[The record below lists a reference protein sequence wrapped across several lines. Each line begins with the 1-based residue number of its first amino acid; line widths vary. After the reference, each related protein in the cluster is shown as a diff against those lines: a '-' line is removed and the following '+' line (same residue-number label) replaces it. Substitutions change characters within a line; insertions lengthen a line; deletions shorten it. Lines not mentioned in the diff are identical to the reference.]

1 MARYLQI
8 GEGQRWALAED
19 VDIEQLR
26 TRLTGAMNDGL
37 ATNVAVRLS
46 EKTTG
51 ELVVNGKAVTSILL
65 WDDTSAGEGHRP
77 TFTMI
82 D

>member
-1 MARYLQI
+1 MPKYLQI
-8 GEGQRWALAED
+8 GDGARWVLAAD
-19 VDIEQLR
+19 ADLEQLR

-37 ATNVAVRLS
+37 ATNVEVRVGT
-46 EKTTG
+46 EATG
-51 ELVVNGKAVTSILL
+51 DLLVNGKAVTTILL
-65 WDDTSAGEGHRP
+65 WEEGGGTSHKP